1 MGRVSDANE
10 RLVKAVAELIWTGS
24 YGSTTIDQ
32 ICAKA
37 GVQKGSFYH
46 FFDSKTDIAGIA
58 LQAEWDKEREHWDRI
73 FSPSVPPLDRLRNLA
88 RYSYEQQRELKRLF
102 GRVLG
107 CPLCTLG
114 AEVSTQDDHLRITVQ
129 RIMQQAM
136 LYFEGAVRDAHAAGL
151 IHAPDAGAKARVL
164 YAYGEGLLTQARI
177 HDNAE
182 LLLEMERGILDILG
196 LECFQSQAV

>member
-58 LQAEWDKEREHWDRI
+58 LQAEWEKEREHWDRI

-88 RYSYEQQRELKRLF
+88 RYSYEQQKELKRLF

-107 CPLCTLG
+107 CPLCSLG

-196 LECFQSQAV
+196 LECFQTQAV